1 MIFKKSSGKIRFK
14 IYSGKATPAP
24 PIGPALGQKG
34 LNILD
39 FCKKFNLKTS
49 LIDQSFLLSVLINYY
64 SDKSYDFF
72 IKNPDIKFYLK
83 NYIFKNSDFNE
94 KKNNIINFD
103 NILNIIKFKI
113 FDFNTLNFYSSIKI
127 ILGVL
132 KSIKNINIL
141 YNY

>member
-1 MIFKKSSGKIRFK
+1 MIFKKSSGKIKLK
-14 IYSGKATPAP
+14 IYPRKATASP
-24 PIGPALGQKG
+24 PVGPSLGQKG

-39 FCKKFNLKTS
+39 FCKKFNFETS
-49 LIDQSFLLSVLINYY
+49 LIDQNFLLSVLINYY

-94 KKNNIINFD
+94 KKNKIINFD
-103 NILNIIKFKI
+103 NILNISKFKI

-127 ILGVL
+127 VLGVL
-132 KSIKNINIL
+132 KSIKNVNIF
-141 YNY
+141 

>member
-1 MIFKKSSGKIRFK
+1 MIFKKFIGKIRLK
-14 IYSGKATPAP
+14 ISPQKASPAP

-39 FCKKFNLKTS
+39 FCKKFNLKTL
-49 LIDQSFLLSVLINYY
+49 LIDKNFLLSIQINYY

-83 NYIFKNSDFNE
+83 NYIFKNSNFNE
-94 KKNNIINFD
+94 KENNIINFD
-103 NILNIIKFKI
+103 NILNITKFKI

-127 ILGVL
+127 VLGVL
-132 KSIKNINIL
+132 KSIKNIVIF
-141 YNY
+141 

>member
-24 PIGPALGQKG
+24 PVGPALGQKG

-39 FCKKFNLKTS
+39 FCKKFNLKTL

-127 ILGVL
+127 VLGVL
-132 KSIKNINIL
+132 RSIKNINIL
-141 YNY
+141 YN

>member
-1 MIFKKSSGKIRFK
+1 MILKKFSGKIKLK
-14 IYSGKATPAP
+14 IYSGKATPTP

-49 LIDQSFLLSVLINYY
+49 LIDKSFLLSVLINYY

-103 NILNIIKFKI
+103 NILSISKFKI

-127 ILGVL
+127 VLGVL

-141 YNY
+141 YS

>member
-1 MIFKKSSGKIRFK
+1 MIFKKFVGKIKLR
-14 IYSGKATPAP
+14 IYSKKATSSP

-39 FCKKFNLKTS
+39 FCKKFNLKTA
-49 LIDQSFLLSVLINYY
+49 LIDKNYLLSVLIKYY

-83 NYIFKNSDFNE
+83 NYIFKNSEFSE
-94 KKNNIINFD
+94 KKNNVINFD
-103 NILNIIKFKI
+103 NILNISKFKI

-127 ILGVL
+127 VLGVL
-132 KSIKNINIL
+132 KSIKNINIFF
-141 YNY
+141 

>member
-1 MIFKKSSGKIRFK
+1 MIFKKSAGKIKLK
-14 IYSGKATPAP
+14 IYSKKATPAP

-49 LIDQSFLLSVLINYY
+49 LIDSSFLLSVLINYY

-72 IKNPDIKFYLK
+72 LKNPNIKFYLK

-94 KKNNIINFD
+94 KKINIINFND
-103 NILNIIKFKI
+103 ILNISKFKI
-113 FDFNTLNFYSSIKI
+113 FDFNTLNFYSSIKTV
-127 ILGVL
+127 LGVL
-132 KSIKNINIL
+132 KSIKNINIFF
-141 YNY
+141 

>member
-1 MIFKKSSGKIRFK
+1 MIFKKFVGKIKLRIFSK
-14 IYSGKATPAP
+14 KANPAP

-49 LIDQSFLLSVLINYY
+49 SFDQNFLLSVLIKYY

-83 NYIFKNSDFNE
+83 NYIFKNSDFSE
-94 KKNNIINFD
+94 KKNNVVNFND
-103 NILNIIKFKI
+103 ILNITKFKI

-127 ILGVL
+127 ILGTL
-132 KSIKNINIL
+132 KSMKNFNIFIN
-141 YNY
+141 